1 MECHYH
7 SCMQSSFWLPPVG
20 SSAKTAMP
28 TCVHSLPVSCSL
40 YYELRNDN
48 LLLQK
53 IQIDPMPEQVD
64 MACRRPQPMESPRP
78 ELQLTVLISLQY
90 GIDYINVPMSVL
102 LVTDISERSNP
113 LLLFFFIHI
122 FSTCSVEKREQESSM
137 VDFS

>member
-1 MECHYH
+1 
-7 SCMQSSFWLPPVG
+7 
-20 SSAKTAMP
+20 
-28 TCVHSLPVSCSL
+28 
-40 YYELRNDN
+40 
-48 LLLQK
+48 
-53 IQIDPMPEQVD
+53 MPEQVD
-64 MACRRPQPMESPRP
+64 MAWRRPQPMESPRP

-113 LLLFFFIHI
+113 LLLFFFIDI